1 MSRFPSVLNPA
12 PLALAASLAA
22 LASGCAGLPRS
33 AFTPVNSAAA
43 QYELQPA
50 TPRVRGVNLSQVDA
64 VLDRP
69 VSLAAPISPPAS
81 PPLAKVAEAAPL
93 RSDAPLPSLASAPAA
108 GQATPDADADRLAQE
123 AAAQA
128 QVQADQ
134 AQAADARRR
143 AMLTLR
149 VAGGQWLPEAIQNYL
164 DQQVAPMDLEWNV
177 PSQYRIERGLAE
189 YGETPQQ
196 AVFSVVRHYGLSV
209 CVWKGNVKPVLEVYQ
224 AGVDEEKCRDQ

>member
-22 LASGCAGLPRS
+22 LVSGCVGLPRS

-64 VLDRP
+64 VLDKP

-81 PPLAKVAEAAPL
+81 PPLAKVAEAAPV
-93 RSDAPLPSLASAPAA
+93 RSDAPATSLLSVPAA
-108 GQATPDADADRLAQE
+108 GLPTPDEDADRLAQDV
-123 AAAQA
+123 AAQA
-128 QVQADQ
+128 QADQ
-134 AQAADARRR
+134 AQAAEARRR
-143 AMLTLR
+143 GLLTLR

-164 DQQVAPMDLEWNV
+164 DQQAAPMDLEWNV

-189 YGETPQQ
+189 YGDTPQQ